1 MQRPTL
7 EFYQDLMVVNSDHLA
22 LSLQAFEKFKA
33 QGFPTRKME
42 NWKYTSINKLQK
54 EQFNF
59 DEKLTAISHD
69 LYKPIVREQ
78 VLTGDLIKKI
88 SHHPFALLNLATS
101 NNIGMIEVKKGQ
113 SPSEAI
119 TLNFSLANNQLL
131 QQCLVVKV
139 SENESLTL
147 HVNYENS
154 DDSACFANV
163 FIKVELAKN
172 AQCTIYKNQQLNK
185 QTYLIDNV
193 HVEQKAN
200 SYFYNFDLACGATMA
215 RSDVDVNLL
224 GSGADVSLNGFYQA
238 KGNQHIDQHSHIQ
251 HHVENCTS
259 SEHFRGTIDDKARA
273 VFNGKIIIDKDAQKS
288 QTQQINKNL
297 LLSSQAEV
305 DTKPEL
311 EIYANDVK
319 AAHGATV
326 GQLDESAL
334 FYLQARG
341 ITRADAMQLLMQG
354 FAYAVFDTI
363 KDDKVQKHYKQQ
375 LTVGEFE

>member
-1 MQRPTL
+1 MHHPSL
-7 EFYQDLMVVNSDHLA
+7 EFYQDLMHANSDYPA

-33 QGFPTRKME
+33 QGFPTRQME
-42 NWKYTSINKLQK
+42 NWKYTSVAKLQK
-54 EQFNF
+54 EHFNF
-59 DEKLTAISHD
+59 DRTISAISHER
-69 LYKPIVREQ
+69 YKPIKRDQ
-78 VLTGDLIKKI
+78 VLTEDLLDKI
-88 SHHPFALLNLATS
+88 SRHPFALLNLATS
-101 NNIGMIEVKKGQ
+101 NNIGLITIDKGQ

-119 TLNFSLANNQLL
+119 SLDFALEDNQLL
-131 QQCLVVKV
+131 QQCLLVKV

-147 HVNYENS
+147 NINYSNA

-172 AQCTIYKNQQLNK
+172 AQCTIYKKQQLNNK
-185 QTYLIDNV
+185 SYLIDNI
-193 HVEQKAN
+193 HVEQQSD
-200 SYFYNFDLACGATMA
+200 SYFYNFDLTCGSALA

-224 GSGADVSLNGFYQA
+224 ASGANVSLNGFYQA
-238 KGNQHIDQHSHIQ
+238 KGNQHIDQHSLIN

-273 VFNGKIIIDKDAQKS
+273 VFNGKIIIAKDAQKS

-297 LLSSQAEV
+297 LLSSQAEI

-326 GQLDESAL
+326 GQLDENAL

-341 ITRADAMQLLMQG
+341 IARSDAIELLMQG
-354 FAYAVFDTI
+354 FAFAVFDTI
-363 KDDKVQKHYKQQ
+363 KDKNVQKYFKQQ
-375 LTVGEFE
+375 LTIGESQ